1 MSPLIDCVPLIDC
14 IPVDLVLM
22 FIVVLL
28 LFHIS
33 AEVCSEIGV
42 PPGIP
47 GKSFIVQGFGNVG
60 LHSCRYLH
68 RAGGKLIGVL
78 EKDGSIYNPDG
89 IDPKE
94 LEDYKL
100 VIVIRFL
107 LVCSFT

>member
-1 MSPLIDCVPLIDC
+1 
-14 IPVDLVLM
+14 M

>member
-1 MSPLIDCVPLIDC
+1 MLCNC
-14 IPVDLVLM
+14 
-22 FIVVLL
+22 VLL
-28 LFHIS
+28 CV
-33 AEVCSEIGV
+33 AEVCSEIAV

-68 RAGGKLIGVL
+68 RAGGKLIGVM
-78 EKDGSIYNPDG
+78 ERDGNIYNADG

-100 VIVIRFL
+100 VGL
-107 LVCSFT
+107 LTCLPLYYCVYGYV